1 MEMEILVL
9 ELFRG
14 CIEFP
19 PANFGANVE
28 QPLVESDCI
37 T

>member
-1 MEMEILVL
+1 MEKEILVL
-9 ELFRG
+9 ELVQD

-19 PANFGANVE
+19 PANFDAMFE